1 MIDSKTLDNNLM
13 VSSKLIQFALKTK
26 LSDVQKVVV
35 DYDPD
40 YDFDGEMAN
49 LHLFITL
56 YFNGDGMYEP
66 NDICYEL
73 ERLRDAIWD
82 LFNSSGI
89 TMDRMGKITQTK
101 DKPDIMGPSIL
112 KVNIDHDD
120 FKVGYA
126 ILLTW

>member
-1 MIDSKTLDNNLM
+1 MSDTKIIDNNLM
-13 VSSKLIQFALKTK
+13 VTSKLVQFALKTK
-26 LSDVQKVVV
+26 LSDAQKVEV

-40 YDFDGEMAN
+40 MDGDGIST
-49 LHLFITL
+49 LHLFITIH
-56 YFNGDGMYEP
+56 FNGDGIYEP
-66 NDICYEL
+66 NDICFEL
-73 ERLRDAIWD
+73 ERIRDAIWD